1 MAVAMKPK
9 LKFYNNGSLHNEGLN
24 SLKFYEVFGFLPLNK
39 QQSKDLMKKFLLRF
53 GDSPK

>member
-1 MAVAMKPK
+1 MKPK
-9 LKFYNNGSLHNEGLN
+9 IKFYNDGSLHDEGFD

-53 GDSPK
+53 DSSPK